1 MESDSAQDIIQRLRM
16 MLMGQTPLPI
26 NQAGIGA
33 SSESNDTQY
42 SVGLLNMPFE
52 SEGPQ
57 KSLNVL
63 NSQVGYRNPETNAN
77 IGLGFNVQDQS
88 SLGGGV
94 SYGPQVSA
102 GYGPLN
108 LMGGYR
114 TISPGYAGA
123 KNQNTFQYGGN
134 LSIPLDENERDQRG
148 SGLSANLGMQADTGR
163 MGTML
168 NAGLQAPLFGGI
180 LGVDVTTDPSL
191 RNKQLIAAFRRQF

>member
-16 MLMGQTPLPI
+16 MLMGQTPMPVTQGGTGF
-26 NQAGIGA
+26 NNEVTGA
-33 SSESNDTQY
+33 SY
-42 SVGLLNMPFE
+42 SAGLLNMPVE

-63 NSQVGYRNPETNAN
+63 NSQYGYRNPSTNAN
-77 IGLGFNVQDQS
+77 LGLGFNVMDQS
-88 SLGGGV
+88 DLGGPIV
-94 SYGPQVSA
+94 YGPQVSA
-102 GYGPLN
+102 GYGPVN

-114 TISPGYAGA
+114 TMTPSTGGG
-123 KNQNTFQYGGN
+123 KNQNSYQYGGS
-134 LSIPLDENERDQRG
+134 LTIPLDENERNQRG
-148 SGLSANLGMQADTGR
+148 SGLSANLGVQADTGR

-191 RNKQLIAAFRRQF
+191 RNKQLIAAYRRQF

>member
-1 MESDSAQDIIQRLRM
+1 MEPDSAQDIIQRLRM
-16 MLMGQTPLPI
+16 MLMGQTPLPMS
-26 NQAGIGA
+26 QAGTGA

-63 NSQVGYRNPETNAN
+63 NSQVGYRNPETNTN
-77 IGLGFNVQDQS
+77 FGLGFNVQDQS

-94 SYGPQVSA
+94 NYGPQVSA
-102 GYGPLN
+102 GYGPIN

-114 TISPGYAGA
+114 TITPGGGA
-123 KNQNTFQYGGN
+123 KNQNSYQYGGS
-134 LSIPLDENERDQRG
+134 LTIPLDENERNQRG
-148 SGLSANLGMQADTGR
+148 DGLSANLGVQADTGR
-163 MGTML
+163 MGTMF
-168 NAGLQAPLFGGI
+168 NAGLQAPLLGGI

-191 RNKQLIAAFRRQF
+191 RNKQLIAAYRRQF